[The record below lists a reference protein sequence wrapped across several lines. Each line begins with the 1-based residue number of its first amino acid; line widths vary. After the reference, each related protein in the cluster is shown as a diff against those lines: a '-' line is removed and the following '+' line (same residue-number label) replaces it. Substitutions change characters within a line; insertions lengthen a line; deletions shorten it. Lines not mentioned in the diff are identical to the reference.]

1 MRFFKTLSALI
12 TICRLT
18 GWFEKV
24 INRIPVAIASALL
37 AGVLLRFGLLS
48 FTAAQTAPPS
58 VLLVLV
64 IYLAGI
70 GSALWGVV
78 AGALMLFVQQY
89 GQFKNHQA

>member
-1 MRFFKTLSALI
+1 MSALI

-37 AGVLLRFGLLS
+37 AGVLLRFGLPA
-48 FTAAQTAPPS
+48 FTAAQTALPS
-58 VLLVLV
+58 MLFVLMLVLV
-64 IYLAGI
+64 IYFACI
-70 GSALWGVV
+70 GSAFWGVV
-78 AGALMLFVQQY
+78 AGAVMLFVQQY